1 MKVVDFTKKV
11 VCSDDTIKV
20 VQVIPVNYEN
30 TNFQHLIVYELS
42 DGTQNHCS
50 VNFKGVPMWGSKAY
64 QDQLTF
70 LNPEPK
76 VVSAIYRNVYPR
88 GSVSVASDSREEAD
102 SLSLLFDGDARV
114 AVIEFLSF
122 DDGTEKVKYIEV

>member
-1 MKVVDFTKKV
+1 MKAVDFTKKI

-30 TNFQHLIVYELS
+30 TNFQHLIVYELF

-50 VNFKGVPMWGSKAY
+50 VNSRGVPMWGSKAY
-64 QDQLTF
+64 TEQLAF

-76 VVSAIYRNVYPR
+76 VVREFYKNIYSDGTVGSDYPTFESARLTAYGVTFGAIT
-88 GSVSVASDSREEAD
+88 
-102 SLSLLFDGDARV
+102 LQ
-114 AVIEFLSF
+114 FLEF
-122 DDGTEKVKYIEV
+122 DDGTRKVRVVED